1 MPFAELKVAKNV
13 LGRGSNCRCWIALV
27 RAPSLMKSLMMAKV
41 SGDVGDEAA
50 TGIILGW
57 WLKMRERNIGQGS

>member
-1 MPFAELKVAKNV
+1 MAKKV
-13 LGRGSNCRCWIALV
+13 LGRGSNWRCWIALV

-50 TGIILGW
+50 TGMILGW
-57 WLKMRERNIGQGS
+57 WLKMCERNIGRES